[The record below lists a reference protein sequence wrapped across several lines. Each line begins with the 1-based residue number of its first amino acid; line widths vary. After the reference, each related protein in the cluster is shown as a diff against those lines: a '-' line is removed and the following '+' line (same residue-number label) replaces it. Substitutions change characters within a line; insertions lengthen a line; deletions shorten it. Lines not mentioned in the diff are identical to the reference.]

1 MSLEG
6 KVQREVWLELGRDCR
21 LFRVNTGKA
30 WLSGAGPAQRLKDGS
45 VLVPAGRPIALGLAL
60 PNGDP
65 LVGCSDLL
73 GWTPVVVTADMV
85 GQTLPVLTAIE
96 TKRTKGGRAT
106 QEQLHFVGQVVQ
118 AGGIAGVANSPESAR
133 AILGSWH
140 ARFSQ
145 DHPKSL
151 DQQHVTKK

>member
-1 MSLEG
+1 MSSEAT
-6 KVQREVWLELGRDCR
+6 VQRQIWLALGQACR

-30 WLSGAGPAQRLKDGS
+30 WVSGAGPAQRLKDGS

-73 GWTPVVVTADMV
+73 GWTPVVVTASMV

-96 TKRTKGGRAT
+96 TKRTMGGRAT

-118 AGGIAGVANSPESAR
+118 SGGIAGIANSPESAR
-133 AILGSWH
+133 SILDSWH
-140 ARFSQ
+140 SRFR
-145 DHPKSL
+145 
-151 DQQHVTKK
+151 